1 MANHKAIASV
11 GGAIVNLL
19 KDASRNEFPE
29 AEFKLIQTAD
39 FANVERHPKE
49 GASVCLYQ
57 VEVSSVLRDGALP
70 GLAPGGEVSVSPISL
85 KLKFLI
91 TPWAS
96 DPQKQYYLLGWIVK
110 VLHDTPILPATLLN
124 QIALDEVTFS
134 PDETVKLVFEPLSL
148 PDISTLLQNLQ
159 QPGILP
165 SVGYSASLILGEPL

>member
-1 MANHKAIASV
+1 MANHKAIAAV
-11 GGAIVNLL
+11 GRAIVNLL
-19 KDASRNEFPE
+19 TDASRNEFTE
-29 AEFKLIQTAD
+29 AEFKLLQTAD

-96 DPQKQYYLLGWIVK
+96 DPEKQYHLLGWIIQ
-110 VLHDTPILPATLLN
+110 VLYDTPILPATLLN
-124 QIALDEVTFS
+124 RIAPDEVIFS
-134 PDETVKLVFEPLSL
+134 PDESAKLVFEPISL
-148 PDISTLLQNLQ
+148 PDISILLQELQ
-159 QPGILP
+159 QPSVLP
-165 SVGYSASLILGEPL
+165 SVAYCASLVLGEAL